1 MATASPTTL
10 PNVDVEVNFTDVI
23 TVTFDD
29 LANGNL
35 ISVSADLNDFG
46 VAISN
51 TINTVTVTGKYSINI
66 FDNKSIRHITRGSS
80 DKIEQYQVA
89 QNFSELDAS
98 RQVYNFSPDPRN
110 SVIATYTISTTEG
123 DLTLTKTVFNEYSA
137 GRDALKAFV

>member
-89 QNFSELDAS
+89 QNFNELNAS

-110 SVIATYTISTTEG
+110 SVIVTYTISTTEG

>member
-35 ISVSADLNDFG
+35 ISVSADLNDSG

-51 TINTVTVTGKYSINI
+51 TIDTVTITGKYINI

-80 DKIEQYQVA
+80 DKIEQYQIA

-110 SVIATYTISTTEG
+110 SVIVTYTISTTEG

-137 GRDALKAFV
+137 GRDALRVFV